1 MSLPKNIFFLT
12 DFYPAKKEQLEP
24 RMEIARL
31 AQKKGF
37 KKFGGEFL
45 FMNSSDAQR
54 LKEQEKQAIQI
65 KEKLDSLFDKTLF
78 SIHAPWFSFEETAF
92 ELGKKQFQTVQQLL
106 DFCPA
111 FVKII
116 NVHAGT
122 VPLEYWNQK
131 LKNDSQQKRKNFE
144 TVKHQLDSLA
154 DLDDRICVETL
165 FAPLDEKNG
174 ANYLAN
180 LPSDV
185 LKLASHKKIGIT
197 VDTAHAGM
205 TIESCKKMIQNKE
218 LFDGYFEDEWNEIKK
233 TAVDGQKAFTA
244 FGKKINHIHFNDF
257 KFGENALP
265 VGPADGAIPGLGT
278 TPKKELYEW
287 LNALAKASGKKEIGA
302 TLEIKEKS
310 YGQLEN
316 QQKTIKIMADYYG
329 LKS

>member
-1 MSLPKNIFFLT
+1 MSPPKNIFFLT

-45 FMNSSDAQR
+45 FMNSSDVQN
-54 LKEQEKQAIQI
+54 LKEQKKQAIQI
-65 KEKLDSLFDKTLF
+65 KEKLDSLFDKTIF

-106 DFCPA
+106 DFCPE

-131 LKNDSQQKRKNFE
+131 LGNHPEQKRKNFE
-144 TVKHQLDSLA
+144 IVKNQLGELA
-154 DLDDRICVETL
+154 DCDERICVETL
-165 FAPLDEKNG
+165 FAPLDEEDG

-205 TIESCKKMIQNKE
+205 TIESCKKMVRNKE
-218 LFDGYFEDEWNEIKK
+218 LYNGFFENEWSEIQTVAKNS
-233 TAVDGQKAFTA
+233 QKEFTQLR
-244 FGKKINHIHFNDF
+244 KKIRHIHFNDYAF
-257 KFGENALP
+257 RKDQKLKSTL
-265 VGPADGAIPGLGT
+265 DGAIPGMGV
-278 TPKKELYEW
+278 TPKKELFEW
-287 LNALAKASGKKEIGA
+287 LEALAKASEKKEIGA
-302 TLEIKEKS
+302 TLEIKEKD
-310 YGQLEN
+310 YNHLEN
-316 QQKTIKIMADYYG
+316 QKKTVEIMADYYG